1 MDADRLRA
9 LPLFAALDPQTL
21 KRVATFAGERSV
33 PAGTRVVTEGDYAHE
48 LMIIEEGEA
57 AVVRGGETI
66 ATLGPGDVFGEI
78 GVLEKTLRTA
88 SVLATTPMRL
98 VTLTHWDLKRIGDA
112 IEQIRA
118 TLDERKHSLG

>member
-118 TLDERKHSLG
+118 TLAERKHSLG

>member
-9 LPLFAALDPQTL
+9 LPPFVALDAQTL

-48 LMIIEEGEA
+48 LMIIEEGA
-57 AVVRGGETI
+57 AEVVRGGETI

-118 TLDERKHSLG
+118 TLAERKHSLG

>member
-9 LPLFAALDPQTL
+9 LSLFAALDAQTL

-33 PAGTRVVTEGDYAHE
+33 PAGTNVVTEGDYAHE

-57 AVVRGGETI
+57 EVVRGGETI
-66 ATLGPGDVFGEI
+66 ATLGPGDIFGEI

-88 SVLATTPMRL
+88 SVIATTPMRL